1 MWAKIIQNDVII
13 DIIDNK
19 LSWTLRTLLYM
30 DSRMND
36 LQLQMEMRDVAIS
49 SDLLTLK
56 FERERERTH
65 IYAHGHI
72 QYGRGTVYIDKL
84 SSKNPNKLLL

>member
-1 MWAKIIQNDVII
+1 MTTDG
-13 DIIDNK
+13 
-19 LSWTLRTLLYM
+19 M
-30 DSRMND
+30 G
-36 LQLQMEMRDVAIS
+36 DVAIS

-56 FERERERTH
+56 FERGEH

-84 SSKNPNKLLL
+84 SKNPNKLLL

>member
-1 MWAKIIQNDVII
+1 
-13 DIIDNK
+13 
-19 LSWTLRTLLYM
+19 
-30 DSRMND
+30 
-36 LQLQMEMRDVAIS
+36 MEMRDVAIS